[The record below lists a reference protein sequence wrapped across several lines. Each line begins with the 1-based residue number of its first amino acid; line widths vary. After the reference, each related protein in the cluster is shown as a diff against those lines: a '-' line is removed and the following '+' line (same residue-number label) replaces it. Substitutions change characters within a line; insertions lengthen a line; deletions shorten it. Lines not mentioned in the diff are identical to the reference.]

1 MWQEIERGIEQIMD
15 KLSNEN
21 WISIKKVGL
30 SELEEISKY

>member
-21 WISIKKVGL
+21 WISNYVLKGDIN
-30 SELEEISKY
+30 ET